1 MRTQS
6 CLIENPDLKTALIG
20 IGIVRADQSKWL
32 EESRNLDPTLKL
44 LRIKDL
50 VNEAL
55 NGRVAN
61 LTEKLDTVLAIIG

>member
-6 CLIENPDLKTALIG
+6 CLIENPDLKAALIG